1 MIKLDTIDISCRGN
15 KSYSPIG
22 VRNLII
28 QAEKENNGNFEAVLN
43 NKHKYKYL
51 IELYHGHFLALALYK
66 QFGADYKFNICSSEI
81 DPPDLFFLQKNKKAA
96 FPVEIMELY
105 KHNEEFKDYKK
116 LVKHIWDKK
125 GLMNYKTCY
134 LLLASRLIVDKFN
147 VIKFVQELKNY
158 NWKFQRIY
166 ISFYTNND
174 NIQQWTFFEIPT
186 SPVLYNNSSPMH
198 FNLNEDKKYLY

>member
-1 MIKLDTIDISCRGN
+1 
-15 KSYSPIG
+15 
-22 VRNLII
+22 
-28 QAEKENNGNFEAVLN
+28 
-43 NKHKYKYL
+43 
-51 IELYHGHFLALALYK
+51 
-66 QFGADYKFNICSSEI
+66 
-81 DPPDLFFLQKNKKAA
+81 
-96 FPVEIMELY
+96 
-105 KHNEEFKDYKK
+105 
-116 LVKHIWDKK
+116 
-125 GLMNYKTCY
+125 MNYKTCY

-166 ISFYTNND
+166 ISFYTNNN